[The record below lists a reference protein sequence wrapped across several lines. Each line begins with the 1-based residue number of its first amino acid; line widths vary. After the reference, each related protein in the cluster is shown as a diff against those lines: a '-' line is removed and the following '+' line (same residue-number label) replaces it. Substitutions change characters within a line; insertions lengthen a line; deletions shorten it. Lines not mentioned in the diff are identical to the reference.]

1 MKNNLKEIR
10 ELYGATQE
18 AVASAINV
26 NRVTVANWENGNST
40 ASSSNQEKLSIYYGI
55 GPEFFYEKELTED
68 AKELILQTSAH
79 ARKLVKESN
88 GTCSKEKDFH
98 EMFEALSFSDALKR
112 YVISMKLLL
121 STTDKADIEKLRTAA
136 LVNEKMG
143 MRLQAIINMREAE
156 AADPEQKSLFDL
168 MEEITENK

>member
-55 GPEFFYEKELTED
+55 GPEFFYEKELTEE
-68 AKELILQTSAH
+68 AKELVLKTSAH
-79 ARKLVKESN
+79 ARELVKKSN
-88 GTCSKEKDFH
+88 GTCSKENDFH
-98 EMFEALSFSDALKR
+98 EMFEALSFSEAISR

-121 STTDKADIEKLRTAA
+121 ATTDKADLEKLKAAA

-143 MRLQAIINMREAE
+143 KRLQAIIEMREAE
-156 AADPEQKSLFDL
+156 EADPEQKSLFDL
-168 MEEITENK
+168 IEEIAENK

>member
-1 MKNNLKEIR
+1 MNNLKEIR

-68 AKELILQTSAH
+68 AKQLIVATGTRA
-79 ARKLVKESN
+79 KEITKKSN
-88 GTCSKEKDFH
+88 GKRSKEKDYH
-98 EMFEALSFSDALKR
+98 QMFESLTFSDAVNH
-112 YVISMKLLL
+112 YVFSMKLLL
-121 STTDKADIEKLRTAA
+121 ATTDSADLEKLKAA
-136 LVNEKMG
+136 LLVNEKMG
-143 MRLQAIINMREAE
+143 ARLKATIEVREKE
-156 AADPEQKSLFDL
+156 ADSNQPSLFDL
-168 MEEITENK
+168 IEEIAEDK

>member
-68 AKELILQTSAH
+68 AKKLVLETSAH
-79 ARKLVKESN
+79 AREIIEESN
-88 GTCSKEKDFH
+88 GTCNKEKDFH
-98 EMFEALSFSDALKR
+98 EMFEALSFSEAINQ

-121 STTDKADIEKLRTAA
+121 ATTDKADLEKLKAAA

-143 MRLQAIINMREAE
+143 KRLQAVIKMREDE
-156 AADPEQKSLFDL
+156 EADPNQKSLFDL
-168 MEEITENK
+168 IEEISENK